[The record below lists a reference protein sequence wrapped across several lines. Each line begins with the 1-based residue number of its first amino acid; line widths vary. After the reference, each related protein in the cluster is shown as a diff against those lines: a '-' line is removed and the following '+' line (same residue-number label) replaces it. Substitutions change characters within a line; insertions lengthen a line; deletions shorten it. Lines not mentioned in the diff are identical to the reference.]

1 MLCDFL
7 HADITLL
14 KGGWGGGGGG
24 VILSE
29 NYFRNVFI
37 LTTTSCLPVASKVG
51 TSQLLAISSLAL
63 LACSIA
69 HCDGSVGPTSG
80 VVVCEGERWVPQ
92 GSSHWE
98 EELR

>member
-1 MLCDFL
+1 M
-7 HADITLL
+7 
-14 KGGWGGGGGG
+14 KGGPGGGGGHF
-24 VILSE
+24 E
-29 NYFRNVFI
+29 C
-37 LTTTSCLPVASKVG
+37 TVASKVG

-69 HCDGSVGPTSG
+69 HWAGSVEPTNG
-80 VVVCEGERWVPQ
+80 VVVCEGELCVPQ